1 MLGLCKATDEPRS
14 TASYKWLSNEILI
27 NPESLLHVP
36 QRHLLGAGELVCQAA
51 DQLAG
56 KAEMRP
62 PSPPIISEDLPT
74 AHPFLV
80 MLANGLF
87 DVAARDEPC
96 SGRGSSNA
104 NDRR

>member
-1 MLGLCKATDEPRS
+1 
-14 TASYKWLSNEILI
+14 
-27 NPESLLHVP
+27 
-36 QRHLLGAGELVCQAA
+36 
-51 DQLAG
+51 
-56 KAEMRP
+56 MRP

-87 DVAARDEPC
+87 DAAARDKPC

>member
-1 MLGLCKATDEPRS
+1 MFLSVTSWVP
-14 TASYKWLSNEILI
+14 ASWPAKRQI
-27 NPESLLHVP
+27 
-36 QRHLLGAGELVCQAA
+36 G
-51 DQLAG
+51 G